1 MFCHFD
7 SQKATQ
13 AAAVIMRHLGKRVTH
28 LRLLKLLYIAD
39 RTAIK
44 DRGHP
49 IIGGRIVAMK
59 NGPLHSPVY
68 DLVKGSHPGE
78 PFWSRFITT
87 EGRHG
92 LILSDEP
99 EIDLLSEYEIDI
111 LNKTTA
117 IHDQFDDF
125 ELADLTHEFPEWI
138 KHHSAGTSTP
148 IPMES
153 IIDAVCDPEEKDA
166 ILLELKDKA
175 VIDGIISQSAS

>member
-13 AAAVIMRHLGKRVTH
+13 AAAVIMRHLGKRITR

-39 RTAIK
+39 RTAVK

-49 IIGGRIVAMK
+49 IIGGKIVAMK

-68 DLVKGSHPGE
+68 DLVKGNHPGE

-87 EGRHG
+87 DGPHE
-92 LILSDEP
+92 LILSSEP
-99 EIDLLSEYEIDI
+99 EIDLLSEYEIDL
-111 LNKTTA
+111 LNATTDL
-117 IHDQFDDF
+117 HNRFDDF

-138 KHHSAGTSTP
+138 KHYSAGTSTP

-153 IIDAVCDPEEKDA
+153 VVEVVCDPRERDA
-166 ILLELKDKA
+166 IRMELNDKA
-175 VIDGIISQSAS
+175 VSDGIFSRAAP